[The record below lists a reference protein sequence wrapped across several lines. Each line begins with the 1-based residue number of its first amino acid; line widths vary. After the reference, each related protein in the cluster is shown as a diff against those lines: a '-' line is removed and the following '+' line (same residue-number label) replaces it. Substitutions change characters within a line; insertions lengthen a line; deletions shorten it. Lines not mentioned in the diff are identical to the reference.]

1 MSLVGAKVLRK
12 EDPRLLSGTGTF
24 VDDLAPPRCAFAEFV
39 TSTEAHAEI
48 TAIDA
53 REALRMPGVLGVWT
67 AADLVDHPD
76 LPGGLP
82 DLERPVLAR
91 NVVRFAGEPVAVVV
105 AEDRYVAADAVA
117 AVEVEYRPLPVVTTV
132 EAASAADAP
141 VLFAAHGSNVV
152 TVVPT
157 MDDLERRFERC
168 DDRAHLHVVNQRCA
182 AVPIEA
188 MACLAD
194 WGADG
199 LTLWATFQAPHHLR
213 NYLATWLDVP
223 QTQCRVIAP
232 DVGGGFGSKIVW
244 YPELFLAPLL
254 SRWTRRPVKFAQTR
268 SEAMLQMAHGRDQV
282 HDIDVGFDRDGTIK
296 ALRLVVSQNL
306 GAYPDPTGLGL
317 AVLTTWMA
325 AGCYRIPEVST
336 SFRTVVT
343 NTTPVA
349 AYRGAGR
356 PEAAFSVERI
366 VDLVARRTG
375 RDPAEVRRKNFVPPG
390 AFPYET
396 HNEPVVYDSGDF
408 PAALD
413 ECLRLLRY
421 DERRAEQAGRRA
433 AIAAAPDTALYTGEP
448 DTAAP
453 DTGGPESSEPLIG
466 IGLSCWLEIAGFGPN
481 GSLEGFGHLASW
493 ESAQVRIQPDGSAI
507 VFAGSSPHGQGHE
520 TTFAQIASDEL
531 GIPFDRIQ
539 VRFGDTAT
547 VLQGIGTMGSRGV
560 PTTGSAVKVVSQRVL
575 DRAKKI
581 AAHLLEAAEAD
592 LEVQDNA
599 FNVRGSPGKKVSW
612 GDVAWASFQPLRL
625 PEELPAGSLE
635 ERLYQESPNFSYPS
649 GAYGCVVRID
659 PTTGEVTID
668 DMVLVDDCGTVI
680 NPLLAEGQVHGGVAQ
695 GIAQALFEGV
705 VYEPDSGQPITA
717 NLLDYLVPSA
727 PDLPGYTAGRITTPC
742 PNNPLGAKGIGESGA
757 VGAPAAVVNAIVDAL
772 APFGVEHVDMPVTP
786 EKVWRL
792 IHGAERGGSQR

>member
-12 EDPRLLSGTGTF
+12 EDPRLLSGRGTF

-39 TSTEAHAEI
+39 PSTEAHARI
-48 TAIDA
+48 VAIDA
-53 REALRMPGVLGVWT
+53 RAALAMEGVLGVWT

-76 LPGGLP
+76 VPGGMP

-105 AEDRYVAADAVA
+105 AEDRYIAADAIA
-117 AVEVEYRPLPVVTTV
+117 AIEIEYEPLPVVTTIA
-132 EAASAADAP
+132 EAAAPDAP
-141 VLFAAHGSNVV
+141 VLHPSHGSNIA
-152 TVVPT
+152 TIVPT
-157 MDDLERRFERC
+157 MDDLERELERC
-168 DDRAHLHVVNQRCA
+168 DGRASLHLVNQRCV
-182 AVPIEA
+182 AVPIEP

-194 WGADG
+194 WGVDG

-213 NYLATWLDVP
+213 NYLATWLDIP

-254 SRWTRRPVKFAQTR
+254 SRWTGRPVKFCQTR
-268 SEAMLQMAHGRDQV
+268 SEAMVQMAHGRDQV
-282 HDIDVGFDRDGTIK
+282 HDLDIGFDRDGTIK
-296 ALRLVVSQNL
+296 ALRFVISQNL

-317 AVLTTWMA
+317 AVLTSWMA
-325 AGCYRIPEVST
+325 AGCYKIPKVST
-336 SFRTVVT
+336 SFRTVCT

-356 PEAAFSVERI
+356 PEAAYSIERI
-366 VDLVARRTG
+366 VDVVARRTG
-375 RDPAEVRRKNFVPPG
+375 VDPAEVRRRNFIPPS

-408 PAALD
+408 PQALA
-413 ECLRLLRY
+413 ECLRLVRY
-421 DERRAEQAGRRA
+421 DEVRAEQARRRSDPA
-433 AIAAAPDTALYTGEP
+433 ASDAPLLGV
-448 DTAAP
+448 
-453 DTGGPESSEPLIG
+453 
-466 IGLSCWLEIAGFGPN
+466 GLSCWLEIAGFGPN

-520 TTFAQIASDEL
+520 TTFAQIAADEL
-531 GIPFDRIQ
+531 GISFDRIQ

-560 PTTGSAVKVVSQRVL
+560 PTSGSAVKVASSRVL
-575 DRAKKI
+575 DKAKKI
-581 AAHLLEAAEAD
+581 AAHLLEASEHD
-592 LEVQDNA
+592 LEVLDDA
-599 FNVRGSPGKKVSW
+599 FNVKGSPGKKVSW

-625 PEELPAGSLE
+625 PPELQAGSLE
-635 ERLYQESPNFSYPS
+635 ERLFQESPNFSYPS
-649 GAYGCVVRID
+649 GAYACVVEID
-659 PTTGEVTID
+659 RETGEVSIR

-695 GIAQALFEGV
+695 GIAQALFEKME
-705 VYEPDSGQPITA
+705 YSDNGQPLTA
-717 NLLDYLVPSA
+717 SLLDYLAPSA
-727 PDLPGYTAGRITTPC
+727 PDLPEYTAGRITTLC

-772 APFGVEHVDMPVTP
+772 APWGVEHVDMPVTP
-786 EKVWRL
+786 EKVWTLLHAAPTSGQEVR
-792 IHGAERGGSQR
+792 

>member
-12 EDPRLLSGTGTF
+12 EDPRLLSGRGTF
-24 VDDLAPPRCAFAEFV
+24 VDDLAPARCAFAEFV
-39 TSTEAHAEI
+39 PSSEAHARI
-48 TAIDA
+48 VSIDA
-53 REALRMPGVLGVWT
+53 RAALAMEGVLGVWT

-76 LPGGLP
+76 IPGGMP

-117 AVEVEYRPLPVVTTV
+117 AIEIEYEALPAVIGIEDAT
-132 EAASAADAP
+132 APDAP
-141 VLFAAHGSNVV
+141 ILHPAHGSNIA

-157 MDDLERRFERC
+157 MDDVERELERC
-168 DDRAHLHVVNQRCA
+168 DGRAHLHLVNQRCV
-182 AVPIEA
+182 AVPIEP

-194 WGADG
+194 WGVDG
-199 LTLWATFQAPHHLR
+199 LTMWATFQAPHHLR
-213 NYLATWLDVP
+213 NYLATWLDIP

-254 SRWTRRPVKFAQTR
+254 SKWTGRPVKFCQTR
-268 SEAMLQMAHGRDQV
+268 GEAMVQMAHGRDQV
-282 HDIDVGFDRDGTIK
+282 HDLDIGFDRDGTIK
-296 ALRLVVSQNL
+296 ALRFVISQNL

-317 AVLTTWMA
+317 AVLTSWMA
-325 AGCYRIPEVST
+325 AGCYRIPKVST
-336 SFRTVVT
+336 SFRTVCT

-356 PEAAFSVERI
+356 PEAAYSIERM
-366 VDLVARRTG
+366 VDLVAQRTG
-375 RDPAEVRRKNFVPPG
+375 IDPAEVRRRNFIPPS

-408 PAALD
+408 PQALE
-413 ECLRLLRY
+413 ECLRLVRY
-421 DERRAEQAGRRA
+421 DEVRAEQARRRDDPD
-433 AIAAAPDTALYTGEP
+433 APL
-448 DTAAP
+448 
-453 DTGGPESSEPLIG
+453 LG

-531 GIPFDRIQ
+531 GISFDRIQ
-539 VRFGDTAT
+539 LRFGDTAT
-547 VLQGIGTMGSRGV
+547 VLQGVGTMGSRGV
-560 PTTGSAVKVVSQRVL
+560 PTSGSAVKVASGRVL
-575 DRAKKI
+575 DKAKKI
-581 AAHLLEAAEAD
+581 AAHLLEASEHD
-592 LEVQDNA
+592 LEVLDDA
-599 FNVRGSPGKKVSW
+599 FNVKGSPGKKVSW

-625 PEELPAGSLE
+625 PPELQAGSLE
-635 ERLYQESPNFSYPS
+635 ERLFQESPNFSYPS
-649 GAYGCVVRID
+649 GAYACVVEID
-659 PTTGEVTID
+659 RDTGAVTIR

-695 GIAQALFEGV
+695 GIAQALFEKME
-705 VYEPDSGQPITA
+705 YADSGQPVTA
-717 NLLDYLVPSA
+717 SLLDYLAPSA
-727 PDLPGYTAGRITTPC
+727 PDLPEFTAGRITTIC

-757 VGAPAAVVNAIVDAL
+757 VGAPAAVINAIVDAL
-772 APFGVEHVDMPVTP
+772 APYGVEHIDMPATP
-786 EKVWRL
+786 EKVWTL
-792 IHGAERGGSQR
+792 IHAATSQEVR

>member
-24 VDDLAPPRCAFAEFV
+24 VDDLCPPRCTFASFV

-48 TAIDA
+48 LSIDTRA
-53 REALRMPGVLGVWT
+53 ALKMPGVLGVWT
-67 AADLVDHPD
+67 AADLIDQPD

-91 NVVRFAGEPVAVVV
+91 NIVRFAGEPVAVVV
-105 AEDRYVAADAVA
+105 AEDRYQAADAVA
-117 AVEVEYRPLPVVTTV
+117 AVDVQYRALSAVTTI
-132 EAASAADAP
+132 EGATAP
-141 VLFAAHGSNVV
+141 GAPELFAQHGSNVV

-157 MDDLERRFERC
+157 MDDLEREFQRC
-168 DDRAHLHVVNQRCA
+168 HDRVGLHIVNQRCA

-188 MACLAD
+188 VACLAE
-194 WGADG
+194 WGGDG
-199 LTLWATFQAPHHLR
+199 LTLWATVQAPHHLR
-213 NYLATWLDVP
+213 NNLATWLDMP
-223 QTQCRVIAP
+223 QSRCRVIAP

-254 SRWTRRPVKFAQTR
+254 AKWTKRPVKFAQTR
-268 SEAMLQMAHGRDQV
+268 SEAMLQMSHGRDQV
-282 HDIDVGFDRDGTIK
+282 HDIEVGFERDGTVR
-296 ALRLVVSQNL
+296 ALRLVISQNL
-306 GAYPDPTGLGL
+306 GAYPDPTGIGL
-317 AVLTTWMA
+317 AVLTSWMA
-325 AGCYRIPEVST
+325 AGCYRIPHVST

-343 NTTPVA
+343 NTTPIA

-356 PEAAFSVERI
+356 PEATYSIERI
-366 VDLVARRTG
+366 IDLVARRTG
-375 RDPAEVRRKNFVPPG
+375 IDPAEVRRKNFIAPS

-396 HNEPVVYDSGDF
+396 HNAPVVYDSGDF

-413 ECLRLLRY
+413 ECMRLMNY
-421 DERRAEQAGRRA
+421 GARRVEQAEQRNDPT
-433 AIAAAPDTALYTGEP
+433 APL
-448 DTAAP
+448 
-453 DTGGPESSEPLIG
+453 LG

-507 VFAGSSPHGQGHE
+507 LFVGSSPHGQGHE
-520 TTFAQIASDEL
+520 TTFAQIAGDEL
-531 GIPFDRIQ
+531 GIPFDRIE

-547 VLQGIGTMGSRGV
+547 VLQGVGTMGSRGV
-560 PTTGSAVKVVSQRVL
+560 PTAGSAVKVASGRVL
-575 DRAKKI
+575 AKAKKI
-581 AAHLLEAAEAD
+581 AAHLLEASEAD

-599 FNVRGSPGKKVSW
+599 FNVRGSPGKQVSW
-612 GDVAWASFQPLRL
+612 SDVAWASFQPLRL
-625 PEELPAGSLE
+625 PPELQAGSLE
-635 ERLYQESPNFSYPS
+635 ERLFHESPNFSYPS
-649 GAYGCVVRID
+649 GAYGCVVSVD
-659 PTTGEVTID
+659 QVTGEVSII
-668 DMVLVDDCGTVI
+668 DMVLIDDCGTVI

-705 VYEPDSGQPITA
+705 VYTDEGQPITA

-727 PDLPGYTAGRITTPC
+727 PDLPSFTAGRITTLC

-772 APFGVEHVDMPVTP
+772 SPFGVEHVDMPVTP

-792 IHGAERGGSQR
+792 IQEASR